1 MARTG
6 AAMVMF
12 EVVGSFQAAN
22 MLKDAKAQ
30 MNILNAIVLNGLGGV
45 FDATVDA
52 AKQIASLADATVPV
66 ATNIAQARIQFE
78 KFMGKTKD
86 LDQVTDEIIN
96 MGTQFGFTADRAL
109 EAGAKMA
116 QLKDIV
122 GGSAA
127 VGAATEVGIKFA
139 MIGDME
145 TEEAMQRL
153 INLQQ
158 QTSFMFGD
166 MTKAQIEA
174 MDAESRAMLVHENS
188 MKVLTQLNTV
198 ENNSAATMA
207 QLTFI
212 MNQFAAQADMTGES
226 IADMAANAA
235 VLVEAGEEMGKAG
248 RALRMIYARLGADTN
263 ANNAALINAGVA
275 VKDTEGNLRSLS
287 DIVADLSDSFHTL
300 TLEEQMNIAQLV
312 AGNDHYVRFLKL
324 VQNSE
329 RQQQLATMA
338 SLGLADAQE
347 EVNIK
352 LRDQSTAL
360 RIAEAELENAKGA
373 LGDGLIPMQIKAIEQ
388 QTHFNRALNTF
399 YTMSGTKGENA
410 FGVAVRGLMDM
421 SFHFER
427 VHKVMGPVIEAML
440 NLKSL
445 SVAMQTQQTIMRSL
459 QGEQLMN
466 PKFYQRVLDHQS
478 NITRETMA
486 EHQARL
492 RMQGAKAAALDI
504 SRMEVQLESQKAGL
518 ALEQLQQ
525 ASLLAQEGLALN
537 MIENERFAIYEKIA
551 KSDERLIALRDQAK
565 AQGQQSL
572 ALLESE
578 AAMRT
583 RMNDQQMR
591 TMQAGLPAMRE
602 ELLASQKSLE
612 IQMNKKAVAMTM
624 NQDAVVQ
631 LRATEANKDAV
642 MATLLATQGM
652 SNEQAEMIVNSGELI
667 NLRKRTFEMA
677 KAELE
682 IARIRSELGTK
693 GEEYVFAVQRLAQT
707 KLMNMEMMTQAEVQ
721 DRLNE
726 LGQEEMMVL
735 TNIMPAAARKNQLE
749 EEEIAILQQLLPLM
763 KEMNITNQQD
773 AAILYDSVVAN
784 QVHADSMKA
793 TGIEAGMLQQQMM
806 KYSAGLGAASMAV
819 GLFDNS
825 TRGAKVSMMLMTPVM
840 IASTVQML
848 SMTKAMMA
856 QTSAKIADTAATV
869 ANTTATTAMGIAT
882 QRATAAALAFA
893 ASTGGM
899 LLIVGGL
906 VAAFYAMSDSAEDM
920 RESVVRMNGALGD
933 SVQILTALEGK
944 SVEES
949 LTAVPVALT
958 AALEAAGHDM
968 ANVMTMSQEE
978 IQAVMETTKREIG
991 FLAIAADDGSSIAE
1005 QAYQRELQA
1014 AQEFLAALEA
1024 QNLVMQA
1031 NAILAG
1037 DMSAAHEMAA
1047 NNALKNAQAAFEQ
1060 FSTDEENKRLFEDIG
1075 MFGLGTGD
1083 YVKASQKSGQ
1093 DAAAALIE
1101 AYEMSL
1107 GTQFTRGKT
1116 EDLIEMLADNSFAS
1130 IYGEGGTGRGRLGH
1144 AARRN
1149 QDSGFVAFVQELGL
1163 SQTELAMLSKAL
1175 DDSGDAHDDT
1185 VDAIMQAMDKLDFS
1199 MTSQQAEIIAS
1210 TFDSLGTS
1218 GSEAAD
1224 QIDGIGGALAGA
1236 NEELFE
1242 FNNNREAMF
1251 FGFSKAG
1258 VTGDFVKQVQQKGV
1272 ENLIA
1277 NTELIVNNTFN
1288 GMSLPEMVNQVTDGV
1303 IEQLTNMG
1311 IVQEGAVEA
1320 A

>member
-30 MNILNAIVLNGLGGV
+30 MNILNAIILNGLGGV

-78 KFMGKTKD
+78 KFMGETKD
-86 LDQVTDEIIN
+86 LEQVTADITNI
-96 MGTQFGFTADRAL
+96 GTQFGFTADRAL

-122 GGSAA
+122 GGASS

-139 MIGDME
+139 LIGDME

-198 ENNSAATMA
+198 ENNSAATMQ

-275 VKDTEGNLRSLS
+275 VKDQAGNLRALS
-287 DIVADLSDSFHTL
+287 DIVSDLSESFHTL

-329 RQQQLATMA
+329 RQQQLSTMA

-373 LGDGLIPMQIKAIEQ
+373 LGDGLIPMQIKATQQ

-399 YTMSGTKGENA
+399 YTLQGTKGEKG
-410 FGVAVRGLMDM
+410 FGLAIRGLMDM

-478 NITRETMA
+478 NITQETMA

-492 RMQGAKAAALDI
+492 RMNGAKAAALDM
-504 SRMEVQLESQKAGL
+504 SRMETQLESQQVGL
-518 ALEQLQQ
+518 TLERLKM
-525 ASLLAQEGLALN
+525 ASIMAQEGVALN
-537 MIENERFAIYEKIA
+537 LVENERFQIYNKMANAEN
-551 KSDERLIALRDQAK
+551 RLINARQE
-565 AQGQQSL
+565 SL
-572 ALLESE
+572 AQASQNLAFMQAE
-578 AAMRT
+578 AAMKT
-583 RMNDQQMR
+583 QLTEQEMR
-591 TMQAGLPAMRE
+591 TLQAALPAERQMLMDKMMALEMARNE
-602 ELLASQKSLE
+602 AAIARVSTNDDKISLE
-612 IQMNKKAVAMTM
+612 I
-624 NQDAVVQ
+624 
-631 LRATEANKDAV
+631 
-642 MATLLATQGM
+642 
-652 SNEQAEMIVNSGELI
+652 NEQNLQVIKQMMELSNMEQEQRERI
-667 NLRKRTFEMA
+667 LAAMGQ
-677 KAELE
+677 ELE
-682 IARIRSELGTK
+682 ISEKLYNQALAELTIAELKADIEQSSGSYEIMIQRI
-693 GEEYVFAVQRLAQT
+693 AQS
-707 KLMNMEMMTQAEVQ
+707 KLMNIEMMTEIEMQE
-721 DRLNE
+721 RLNQ
-726 LGQEEMMVL
+726 LDTEEANIL
-735 TNIMPAAARKNQLE
+735 TNLMPNIARKNQLE
-749 EEEIAILQQLLPLM
+749 EEEITILQQLLPLM

-793 TGIEAGMLQQQMM
+793 TGIQAGFTQQQMM
-806 KYSAGLGAASMAV
+806 KYSAAIGGASMLV

-840 IASTVQML
+840 IASTFQMI

-856 QTSAKIADTAATV
+856 QTSAKLTDTAATV

-899 LLIVGGL
+899 LIIVGAL
-906 VAAFYAMSDSAEDM
+906 VAGLYALTNSAEDM
-920 RESVVRMNGALGD
+920 RESVVRMNGALGE

-944 SVEES
+944 SVEDS

-958 AALEAAGHDM
+958 SALEAAGHDM
-968 ANVMTMSQEE
+968 ANVMTMSQED
-978 IQAVMETTKREIG
+978 IQAVMETTKRQIAS
-991 FLAIAADDGSSIAE
+991 LAIVADDGSSIAE

-1014 AQEFLAALEA
+1014 AEEFLAALEA

-1031 NAILAG
+1031 NAVLAG
-1037 DMSAAHEMAA
+1037 DMGAAHEMAA
-1047 NNALKNAQAAFEQ
+1047 NSALKNAQAAFAQ
-1060 FSTDEENKRLFEDIG
+1060 FSTDEENKRLFEKIG
-1075 MFGLGTGD
+1075 FFGGGTGD

-1101 AYEMSL
+1101 AYEMKMGS
-1107 GTQFTRGKT
+1107 QFTRGKT
-1116 EDLIEMLADNSFAS
+1116 EDLIEMLADDSFAS
-1130 IYGEGGTGRGRLGH
+1130 LYGEGGTGRGRLSH
-1144 AARRN
+1144 AASRG
-1149 QDSGFVAFVQELGL
+1149 QDSEFTAFVQELGL
-1163 SQTELAMLSKAL
+1163 TQTELLMLSKAL

-1185 VDAIMQAMDKLDFS
+1185 VDAIMQAMNKLDFS

-1210 TFDSLGTS
+1210 TFDSLGAS
-1218 GSEAAD
+1218 GNDAAD

-1303 IEQLTNMG
+1303 VEQLTNMG
-1311 IVQEGAVEA
+1311 IVTEGAVEQ
-1320 A
+1320 

>member
-22 MLKDAKAQ
+22 MLKDARAQ

-52 AKQIASLADATVPV
+52 AKQIASLADATIPV

-78 KFMGKTKD
+78 KFMG
-86 LDQVTDEIIN
+86 VTDDLEDVTKEIIKI
-96 MGTQFGFTADRAL
+96 GTQFGFTADKSL

-116 QLKDIV
+116 QLKGIV
-122 GGSAA
+122 GGSSS

-139 MIGDME
+139 LIGDME
-145 TEEAMQRL
+145 TQEAMQRL

-198 ENNSAATMA
+198 ENNSAATMQ

-275 VKDTEGNLRSLS
+275 VKDQEGNLRSLS
-287 DIVADLSDSFHTL
+287 DIVADLSKSFHTL

-324 VQNSE
+324 VQNSQ

-338 SLGLADAQE
+338 NLGLADAQE

-352 LRDQSTAL
+352 LQDQSTQL
-360 RIAEAELENAKGA
+360 KKAEAELENAKGA
-373 LGDGLIPMQIKAIEQ
+373 LGDGLIPMQIEATKQ

-410 FGVAVRGLMDM
+410 FGFAIRGLMDM

-478 NITRETMA
+478 NITQETMK
-486 EHQARL
+486 EHQVRL
-492 RMQGAKAAALDI
+492 RMQGAKASALEI
-504 SRMEVQLESQKAGL
+504 SRMESQLESQQVGL
-518 ALEQLQQ
+518 TLERLKI
-525 ASLLAQEGLALN
+525 ASLMAQEGVALN
-537 MIENERFAIYEKIA
+537 AVENERFQIYNQMANAEQ
-551 KSDERLIALRDQAK
+551 RLIDARE
-565 AQGQQSL
+565 QSL
-572 ALLESE
+572 SQAQQNLAFIHAE
-578 AAMRT
+578 AAMKTQLSEQDLRT
-583 RMNDQQMR
+583 LQ
-591 TMQAGLPAMRE
+591 TAIP
-602 ELLASQKSLE
+602 LE
-612 IQMNKKAVAMTM
+612 RQ
-624 NQDAVVQ
+624 
-631 LRATEANKDAV
+631 
-642 MATLLATQGM
+642 
-652 SNEQAEMIVNSGELI
+652 
-667 NLRKRTFEMA
+667 
-677 KAELE
+677 
-682 IARIRSELGTK
+682 
-693 GEEYVFAVQRLAQT
+693 
-707 KLMNMEMMTQAEVQ
+707 KLMNSFMVLENAENQAAVSRASTNTDRMMLEINEENLKIFQQMSMIKGHTVEDQERILAMMGQEVEIRESLFNQAVAELSIIQTKQDIEAASPAYTSMVQRVAQSKLMNIEMMTELELQ
-721 DRLNE
+721 RHLND
-726 LGQEEMMVL
+726 LDEEEI
-735 TNIMPAAARKNQLE
+735 NILSNLIPNAARKNMLE
-749 EEEIAILQQLLPLM
+749 EEEITILQQLLPLM

-784 QVHADSMKA
+784 QVHSDSMKA
-793 TGIEAGMLQQQMM
+793 TGITASHTQQQMM
-806 KYSAGLGAASMAV
+806 KYSAAIGGASMLV
-819 GLFDNS
+819 GMFDNS
-825 TRGAKVSMMLMTPVM
+825 TRGAKISMMLMTPVM
-840 IASTVQML
+840 LASTFQMVA
-848 SMTKAMMA
+848 MTGAMMKTTQA
-856 QTSAKIADTAATV
+856 KMIDTSATIANTAATTGMN
-869 ANTTATTAMGIAT
+869 AAMK
-882 QRATAAALAFA
+882 RATASALAFA
-893 ASTGGM
+893 ATTGGM
-899 LLIVGGL
+899 LLIVGSL
-906 VAAFYAMSDSAEDM
+906 VAGLYALTNNAEDAAD
-920 RESVVRMNGALGD
+920 SVIRMNGALGN
-933 SVQILTALEGK
+933 SLEILTSLDGAK
-944 SVEES
+944 VEEGLKDVPLAVQQAADRAGID
-949 LTAVPVALT
+949 LTDILGMNREDLSVLMQIT
-958 AALEAAGHDM
+958 K
-968 ANVMTMSQEE
+968 EE
-978 IQAVMETTKREIG
+978 IEK
-991 FLAIAADDGSSIAE
+991 LAIAADDGSSVIE
-1005 QAYQRELQA
+1005 VAYQKQLEA
-1014 AQEFLAALEA
+1014 AESFNAALSA
-1024 QNLVMQA
+1024 QNVLLQA
-1031 NAILAG
+1031 NAVLAG
-1037 DMSAAHEMAA
+1037 DTAAAQQMAQTSALE
-1047 NNALKNAQAAFEQ
+1047 NAVGASEQFGDMFNAQFESIGRFGGGSSRFKNESRKSADEVVAAYITAYE
-1060 FSTDEENKRLFEDIG
+1060 SAIGREVSKKETEDIMEHLLQSG
-1075 MFGLGTGD
+1075 QHLSLYDEMVMERGLTEKERDALAELQEEIGLTGTTLL
-1083 YVKASQKSGQ
+1083 ALQKSFSDYG
-1093 DAAAALIE
+1093 DVSSDNVE
-1101 AYEMSL
+1101 AVRKAMAKLNFEM
-1107 GTQFTRGKT
+1107 TT
-1116 EDLIEMLADNSFAS
+1116 D
-1130 IYGEGGTGRGRLGH
+1130 
-1144 AARRN
+1144 
-1149 QDSGFVAFVQELGL
+1149 
-1163 SQTELAMLSKAL
+1163 
-1175 DDSGDAHDDT
+1175 
-1185 VDAIMQAMDKLDFS
+1185 
-1199 MTSQQAEIIAS
+1199 QAEIIAN
-1210 TFDSLGTS
+1210 TFGTIS
-1218 GSEAAD
+1218 SAAD
-1224 QIDGIGGALAGA
+1224 DTANQIDGIGGALAGA

-1311 IVQEGAVEA
+1311 VVQEGAVEA

>member
-78 KFMGKTKD
+78 KFMGASQD
-86 LDQVTDEIIN
+86 LDATTEEIVRL
-96 MGTQFGFTADRAL
+96 GAEFGFTADRAL

-166 MTKAQIEA
+166 MTQAQIEA
-174 MDAESRAMLVHENS
+174 MDTESRAMLVHENS

-198 ENNSAATMA
+198 ENNSAATMQ

-226 IADMAANAA
+226 ISDMAASAA
-235 VLVEAGEEMGKAG
+235 VMVEAGEEMGKAG

-263 ANNAALINAGVA
+263 NNNAALINAGVA
-275 VKDTEGNLRSLS
+275 VQDAEGNLRSLS
-287 DIVADLSDSFHTL
+287 DIVADLSKSFHTL

-324 VQNSE
+324 IQNSE

-352 LRDQSTAL
+352 LKDQSTAL
-360 RIAEAELENAKGA
+360 RIAEAELENARGA
-373 LGDGLIPMQIKAIEQ
+373 LGDGLIPMQIKAVQQ

-399 YTMSGTKGENA
+399 YTMQGTRGENA
-410 FGVAVRGLMDM
+410 FGFAIRGLMDM

-445 SVAMQTQQTIMRSL
+445 SVAMQTQQTIMRSM

-486 EHQARL
+486 EHQQRL
-492 RMQGAKAAALDI
+492 RMNGAKAVALDMA
-504 SRMEVQLESQKAGL
+504 RMETQLESQRSGL
-518 ALEQLQQ
+518 TLERFKKM
-525 ASLLAQEGLALN
+525 SLLAQEGVALN
-537 MIENERFAIYEKIA
+537 AVEEERFMILQQIA
-551 KSDERLIALRDQAK
+551 NQDERLIGLK
-565 AQGQQSL
+565 QQSHTQAQK
-572 ALLESE
+572 ALSLLHAE
-578 AAMRT
+578 AAMKTTLSEREMT
-583 RMNDQQMR
+583 RIQN
-591 TMQAGLPAMRE
+591 AIPAKRQ
-602 ELLASQKSLE
+602 ELLADSQMLE
-612 IQMNKKAVAMTM
+612 AARNRLALAQAMGAAETVRLTVTEQNRDAVISTVMAMHAVSQEVAEAVA
-624 NQDAVVQ
+624 D
-631 LRATEANKDAV
+631 
-642 MATLLATQGM
+642 
-652 SNEQAEMIVNSGELI
+652 SGKELI
-667 NLRKRTFEMA
+667 LNRQILHTRQAQLDIAEAQVAVDA
-677 KAELE
+677 K
-682 IARIRSELGTK
+682 SEGLVGM
-693 GEEYVFAVQRLAQT
+693 VQRVAQT
-707 KLMNMEMMTQAEVQ
+707 KLMNMEMMTQAQVQ

-726 LGQEEMMVL
+726 LDKEEL
-735 TNIMPAAARKNQLE
+735 NILMNTMPNSFRKNQLTE
-749 EEEIAILQQLLPLM
+749 EEVAILQQLLPLM
-763 KEMNITNQQD
+763 KEMNITNKQD

-793 TGIEAGMLQQQMM
+793 TGIEASMAQQQMM
-806 KYSAGLGAASMAV
+806 KYSAAIGGASMLV

-840 IASTVQML
+840 IASTFQML

-856 QTSAKIADTAATV
+856 QTSVTLTNTSAKI
-869 ANTTATTAMGIAT
+869 ANTTATTAMGL
-882 QRATAAALAFA
+882 AARKASASFLAFA
-893 ASTGGM
+893 ATTGGM
-899 LLIVGGL
+899 LVLVGALTAGL
-906 VAAFYAMSDSAEDM
+906 FAITDSSEDL
-920 RESVVRMNGALGD
+920 RESIVRMNGALGE
-933 SVQILTALEGK
+933 SVQILTALEGNT
-944 SVEES
+944 VAES
-949 LTAVPVALT
+949 LGEVPVSLVDVFT
-958 AALEAAGHDM
+958 KAGFDM
-968 ANVMTMSQEE
+968 ANVMNMSQDE
-978 IQAVMETTKREIG
+978 IQEVIRITKKEMG
-991 FLAIAADDGSSIAE
+991 MLAIAADDGSSVAE
-1005 QAYQRELQA
+1005 QAFQRELEA
-1014 AQEFLAALEA
+1014 ANDFLAALEA
-1024 QNLVMQA
+1024 QNVVLQA

-1037 DMSAAHEMAA
+1037 DMAAAHEMAA
-1047 NNALKNAQAAFEQ
+1047 LNALKNAQSAFEQ
-1060 FSTDEENKRLFEDIG
+1060 FSTDEDNKRLFENIG
-1075 MFGLGTGD
+1075 FFGRGT
-1083 YVKASQKSGQ
+1083 KAFVQSSQKSGQ
-1093 DAAAALIE
+1093 DAAAALIV
-1101 AYEMSL
+1101 AYEQQIGQQL
-1107 GTQFTRGKT
+1107 TRAKT
-1116 EDLIEMLADNSFAS
+1116 EDLIEMLTGFNTTVLSGGEVQRGVSIAGFAAS
-1130 IYGEGGTGRGRLGH
+1130 KGSDDAFLE
-1144 AARRN
+1144 
-1149 QDSGFVAFVQELGL
+1149 FVQSLELSVEQL
-1163 SQTELAMLSKAL
+1163 DMLQKAL
-1175 DDSGDAHDDT
+1175 ADGGDASDDT
-1185 VDAIMQAMDKLDFS
+1185 VDAIMKAMGKLDFDL
-1199 MTSQQAEIIAS
+1199 TAREAQIIAN
-1210 TFDSLGTS
+1210 TFDSVGTA
-1218 GSEAAD
+1218 GTDAANA
-1224 QIDGIGGALAGA
+1224 IDGIGGALAGA
-1236 NEELFE
+1236 NQELFE

-1251 FGFSKAG
+1251 FGFSQAG
-1258 VTGDFVKQVQQKGV
+1258 ITGDFVKQVQQKGV

-1303 IEQLTNMG
+1303 VERLVAAG
-1311 IVQEGAVEA
+1311 VVEEGAVEV
-1320 A
+1320 